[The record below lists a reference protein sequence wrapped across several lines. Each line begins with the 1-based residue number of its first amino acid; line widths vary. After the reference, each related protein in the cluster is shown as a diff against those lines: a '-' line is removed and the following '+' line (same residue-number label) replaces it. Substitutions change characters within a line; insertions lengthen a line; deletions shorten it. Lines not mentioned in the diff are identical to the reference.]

1 MPDVVSQETRS
12 KMMSGIRSK
21 DTKPELQVRKALH
34 RKGYRYRLH
43 DPKLPGKPDIV
54 LPKYGAVILV
64 NGCFWHGHAC
74 HLFKWPS
81 TRKDFWRSKITRNA
95 EKDRETSDALTAA
108 GWRVLVVWECALR
121 GRHRLEFDSLVNQ
134 IVDWLCS
141 ECDRD
146 EIGGSD

>member
-1 MPDVVSQETRS
+1 
-12 KMMSGIRSK
+12 MMSGIRSK